1 MALTTFAL
9 FVGVFGMF
17 GLMSIL
23 GVRLNFLNYIAV
35 PITIGIGVDYP
46 FNIVARLRQ
55 EGWGASRA
63 VARTAGAVA
72 LCSMTTIIGYAVLL
86 LSDTGAIR
94 SFGAAAVLG
103 EVTTISAALVVV
115 PSIVL
120 VVTLVRRRRAASR
133 APASSAAS
141 PGL

>member
-17 GLMSIL
+17 GLMSL
-23 GVRLNFLNYIAV
+23 FGVRLSFLNYIAV

-55 EGWGASRA
+55 EGYRASRG
-63 VARTAGAVA
+63 VLRTASAVA
-72 LCSMTTIIGYAVLL
+72 LCSLTTIIGYAVLL

-103 EVTTISAALVVV
+103 EITSISAALVVV
-115 PSIVL
+115 PALVL
-120 VVTLVRRRRAASR
+120 VAGIVRGGAAGGGATSGA
-133 APASSAAS
+133 APSQSS
-141 PGL
+141 